1 MQPTNEQIER
11 VAKWCR
17 THSLHG
23 FHLRV
28 NALWYSGL
36 TASAGSAAISR
47 WDVVGIIAESAKAA
61 GIWFKTP
68 AWFSGYQEWW
78 SVASEPRPN
87 GKSCIGKSND
97 PAFAAILAVD
107 AYLVAKG
114 ADDAR

>member
-11 VAKWCR
+11 VAKWCVENEQKAIMW
-17 THSLHG
+17 SKEHG
-23 FHLRV
+23 SFC
-28 NALWYSGL
+28 AGL
-36 TASAGSAAISR
+36 QFVDSWTI
-47 WDVVGIIAESAKAA
+47 VGILAESAKAA

-114 ADDAR
+114 AADAR